1 MVHYTGRCIGSYMF
15 CHEILALEASGT
27 CVVLV
32 YWWDMNVG
40 AIMPVFYQ
48 WHGAWCHQGLHRAL
62 DGAVALMCDNISVQ
76 SYPGC

>member
-1 MVHYTGRCIGSYMF
+1 M
-15 CHEILALEASGT
+15 
-27 CVVLV
+27 
-32 YWWDMNVG
+32 G
-40 AIMPVFYQ
+40 AILPVFYQ